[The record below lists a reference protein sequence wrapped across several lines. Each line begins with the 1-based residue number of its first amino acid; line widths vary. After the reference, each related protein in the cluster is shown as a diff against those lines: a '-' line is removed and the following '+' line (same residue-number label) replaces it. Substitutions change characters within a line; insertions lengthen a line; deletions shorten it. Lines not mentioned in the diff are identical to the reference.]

1 MKAEHSLS
9 QLCAA
14 FDVKRSGYHAWVKAE
29 ASQRACTDAVLREKI
44 RGVHARHRGRYG
56 APRIQREL
64 ADQGDRHS
72 CKRIARLMRAEG
84 IQGLCAR
91 RFVPRTTQ
99 SDHDHPIAPNRLA
112 ESAAPTGPN
121 QTWVTDLT
129 YVWTAEGWLY
139 VAVLLDLWSRRVVG
153 WATAET
159 LHTRLAI
166 QALQMAVRHRQPPRG
181 VLHHSDRGVQ
191 YASGEYRGWLA
202 AAGLEPSMSRAGNP
216 YDNAAMESFNAT
228 YKRECV
234 SLAEARGGYATRAEA
249 ATDFFDYVEKYYNR
263 VRRHSALGYKS
274 PVDFELQLN

>member
-14 FDVKRSGYHAWVKAE
+14 FDVKRSGYHAWVKAPP
-29 ASQRACTDAVLREKI
+29 SQRERADAALREKI

-56 APRIQREL
+56 VPRIQQEL
-64 ADQGDRHS
+64 AAQGDRHGG
-72 CKRIARLMRAEG
+72 KRIARLMRAEG

-99 SDHDHPIAPNRLA
+99 SDHDQPIAPNRLA
-112 ESAAPTGPN
+112 ERPAPTGPN

-153 WATAET
+153 WSTGPSLKSCLVIAA
-159 LHTRLAI
+159 LHM
-166 QALQMAVRHRQPPRG
+166 ALRHRRPAPG
-181 VLHHSDRGVQ
+181 LVHHSDRGVQ
-191 YASGEYRGWLA
+191 YASGEYRGWLS

-234 SLAEARGGYATRAEA
+234 SLAEAGGGYATRAEA
-249 ATDFFDYVEKYYNR
+249 TQDFFAYVEKYYNR
-263 VRRHSALGYKS
+263 VRRHSALGYQS